1 MQGDQP
7 EPRGWTPIE
16 DARIAANFLVLAAQ
30 VLAAPVEVFLR
41 RRFGRH
47 YFGIPSGIALLAIPM
62 WHLFWPG
69 EDPGPLMAFWVL
81 FIAMQLRARIEGIA
95 MVARGDVRHTRFN
108 GEPRLARVFKK
119 MPQEKIKA
127 KIEPLVVIGIGVMFL
142 EFSPPLGSYLIA
154 AGCSLAVV
162 AGVIE
167 RLTTERALQ
176 LHDAW
181 LEQQQEAERFR
192 EFMNG
197 RR

>member
-1 MQGDQP
+1 MPGEQP
-7 EPRGWTPIE
+7 EPRGWTPIQ
-16 DARIAANFLVLAAQ
+16 DARFAANFLVLTAQ

-41 RRFGRH
+41 VRFGRH
-47 YFGIPSGIALLAIPM
+47 YFGAPSAIALLAIPM

-69 EDPGPLMAFWVL
+69 EDPDPLMAFWLL
-81 FIAMQLRARIEGIA
+81 FIVMQLRARIEGIA

-127 KIEPLVVIGIGVMFL
+127 NIEPLVVIGVGVGLL
-142 EFSPPLGSYLIA
+142 EYSPPLGSYLIA

-167 RLTTERALQ
+167 KLNTARALQ
-176 LHDAW
+176 LHDVW
-181 LEQQQEAERFR
+181 LEKQHEAERFR
-192 EFMNG
+192 EFMGG